1 MAGTPLPDAR
11 FPRAGVI
18 STFFVYQSG
27 LYAAGFWAWL
37 VVLAVRGGPITGWHV
52 LAAAGAISSTMV
64 TALLGARV
72 AQDRAS
78 ANRYDALMRAVVE
91 LSWETFT
98 SAIRDRAGALDQ
110 SDEHTAEIIP
120 LPPDTRPRQR
130 R

>member
-1 MAGTPLPDAR
+1 MAGTPPLDVR
-11 FPRAGVI
+11 FPRAGAI
-18 STFFVYQSG
+18 SAFFVYQSG

-37 VVLAVRGGPITGWHV
+37 VVLALRGGPITGWHI

-64 TALLGARV
+64 TVLLGARV

-98 SAIRDRAGALDQ
+98 SAIRDRAGGPDQ
-110 SDEHTAEIIP
+110 AGEQTAEIIP
-120 LPPDTRPRQR
+120 LPQDTRPRQR